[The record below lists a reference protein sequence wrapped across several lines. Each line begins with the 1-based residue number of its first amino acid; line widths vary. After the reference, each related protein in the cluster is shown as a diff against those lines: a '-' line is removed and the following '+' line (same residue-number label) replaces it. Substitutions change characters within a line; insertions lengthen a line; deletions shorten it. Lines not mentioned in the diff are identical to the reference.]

1 VQVRQGVAAAMVM
14 SYRASNRNE
23 QLVLLNLLAQ
33 LAGVAIDTQQNIY
46 KKTLAAHTLGLWPD
60 LRGSNSSGFLLRT
73 KISGAHDQSESELTE
88 FTNKQKRK

>member
-1 VQVRQGVAAAMVM
+1 MQVRQGVAAAMVM

-23 QLVLLNLLAQ
+23 QLVLQ
-33 LAGVAIDTQQNIY
+33 LAGVAIYTQKNIY